1 MAIAAKQQG
10 RPRLVIPAANAAE
23 AAIVDGLEVYGVE
36 NLRQACEFII
46 KNHIRSIAVPPLGCG
61 NGGLRW
67 QQVRQLIEHS
77 LGDIPNTEIVVYEP
91 TSRYQNVAKKQG
103 VKKLTASRA
112 MISELIRRY
121 AVLGIPCTILEIQ
134 KMAWFLERFI
144 LKNNLP
150 NELDL
155 RFEAN
160 RYGPYADRLKH
171 LLNQLDGSYLECDKR
186 LGDAS
191 PMDNIRFKES
201 EVDQAALFLKTEAK
215 QYQEAFQSLLSFIDG
230 FQSPLGMEALATVD
244 WLISRENCEPNLVS
258 IKNGISQWPKG
269 EQSARRKLNIFSDD
283 LLTNSI
289 KRVQSQLLTA

>member
-1 MAIAAKQQG
+1 M
-10 RPRLVIPAANAAE
+10 
-23 AAIVDGLEVYGVE
+23 
-36 NLRQACEFII
+36 
-46 KNHIRSIAVPPLGCG
+46 PPLGCG
-61 NGGLRW
+61 NGGLQW
-67 QQVRQLIEHS
+67 EQVRQLIEYS
-77 LGDIPNTEIVVYEP
+77 LGDIPDTEIIVYEP

-144 LKNNLP
+144 LKNGLP

-201 EVDQAALFLKTEAK
+201 EADKVALYLNTEK
-215 QYQEAFQSLLSFIDG
+215 LSQDTAFSEMVL
-230 FQSPLGMEALATVD
+230 
-244 WLISRENCEPNLVS
+244 R
-258 IKNGISQWPKG
+258 
-269 EQSARRKLNIFSDD
+269 NI
-283 LLTNSI
+283 
-289 KRVQSQLLTA
+289 